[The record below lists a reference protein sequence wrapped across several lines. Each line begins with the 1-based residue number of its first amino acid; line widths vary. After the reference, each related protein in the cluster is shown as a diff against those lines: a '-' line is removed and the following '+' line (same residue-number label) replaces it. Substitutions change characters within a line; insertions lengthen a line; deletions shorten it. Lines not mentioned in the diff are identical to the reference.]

1 MSITLIVHV
10 ANEEPFMAEI
20 EELPMAAQ
28 TSLTLSNPRK
38 LDGRD
43 LHYLSDDVTTMVVP
57 WHRINFLEV
66 VPGRDADDII
76 GFVRE

>member
-20 EELPMAAQ
+20 EELPQAVQ

-43 LHYLSDDVTTMVVP
+43 LHYLSDDVTIMIVP
-57 WHRINFLEV
+57 WHRVNFLEV
-66 VPGRDADDII
+66 VPSRDAEDVI

>member
-10 ANEEPFMAEI
+10 ANEEPFTAEI
-20 EELPMAAQ
+20 DELPKQAQ

-43 LHYLSDDVTTMVVP
+43 LHYLSDDVTTMIVP

-66 VPGRDADDII
+66 IPSRDAEDVI